1 MNKIQTHLFSLQD
14 KTYAEFSRKLMPTVN
29 PETVI
34 GVRTPDLRKFA
45 KELVKQNAAT
55 EFLLSLPHTYFEENQ
70 LHALILA
77 QCKDFTALMPQVE
90 SFLPHIDNWATC
102 DIFSPKIFKK
112 HLQALLPHIRK
123 WLTAKHTYTVRF
135 AVGMLMEYYLD
146 DAFETQH
153 SDMVAAIRS
162 EEYYVNMMIAWYF
175 ATALVKQWEH
185 ALPYLQEKKLQ
196 TWTHNKTIQKAVE
209 SYRIAPEQKIY
220 LKTLKR

>member
-90 SFLPHIDNWATC
+90 SFLSYIDNWATC
-102 DIFSPKIFKK
+102 DVFSPKIFKK